1 MSARAIVLWAMDAP
15 TSLAQT
21 FSPSLFK
28 DTAVADAGAPT
39 EILPSRPA
47 RLSSSRPARLAEKR

>member
-1 MSARAIVLWAMDAP
+1 VRAIALWAMDAP

-21 FSPSLFK
+21 FKPSLFK
-28 DTAVADAGAPT
+28 DTTISDSRPT

-47 RLSSSRPARLAEKR
+47 QLSPR